1 MDVAGLLIE
10 SFGRLDGVLTRAVD
24 GLSIDELTFRPDPA
38 ANSIA
43 WLAWHAARGEDA
55 QVADVAG
62 TEEVWTSQG
71 WADRFDLPFDDAA
84 TGYGHSAHDVGRVRA
99 SSDLLL
105 AYARAVA
112 DRTQDYLAGLT
123 DGDLDRV
130 VDERWD
136 PPVTLGVRLVSIVGD
151 SLQHA
156 GQAAYVRGLLE
167 RSTRA

>member
-71 WADRFDLPFDDAA
+71 WADRFDLPFDDDA
-84 TGYGHSAHDVGRVRA
+84 TGYGHSAQDVGRVRA

-105 AYARAVA
+105 GYYRAVA
-112 DRTQDYLAGLT
+112 DRTREHLAGLT

-156 GQAAYVRGLLE
+156 GQASFVRGLLE
-167 RSTRA
+167 RAT

>member
-10 SFGRLDGVLTRAVD
+10 SFGRVDGVLTRAVD
-24 GLSIDELTFRPDPA
+24 GLSEDELAFRPDPE

-62 TEEVWTSQG
+62 TDQVWTSQG
-71 WADRFDLPFDDAA
+71 WADRFDLPFDDSA
-84 TGYGHSAHDVGRVRA
+84 TGYGQSTQDVGRVRA

-123 DGDLDRV
+123 GDDLDRV
-130 VDERWD
+130 VDEGWD
-136 PPVTLGVRLVSIVGD
+136 PPVTLGVRLVSVVGD

-167 RSTRA
+167 RSRRA

>member
-1 MDVAGLLIE
+1 MDVAGVLIE
-10 SFGRLDGVLTRAVD
+10 SFGRVDGLLTRAVD
-24 GLSIDELTFRPDPA
+24 GLSVEDLTFRPDPE

-62 TEEVWTSQG
+62 TEQVWTGQG
-71 WADRFDLPFDDAA
+71 WADRFDLPFDDTA
-84 TGYGHSAHDVGRVRA
+84 TGYGHSAQDVGQVRV

-105 AYARAVA
+105 AYYRAVA
-112 DRTQDYLAGLT
+112 ERSQDYLASLAET
-123 DGDLDRV
+123 DLDRV
-130 VDERWD
+130 VDEGWD

-167 RSTRA
+167 RSRRA

>member
-10 SFGRLDGVLTRAVD
+10 SFGRVDGVLTRAVD
-24 GLSIDELTFRPDPA
+24 GLSVDELAFRPDPE

-62 TEEVWTSQG
+62 TEPVWTADG

-84 TGYGHSAHDVGRVRA
+84 TGYGHSAQDVGRVRV

-112 DRTQDYLAGLT
+112 DRSQDYLAGLS

-130 VDERWD
+130 VDEGWD

>member
-10 SFGRLDGVLTRAVD
+10 SFGRVDGVLTRAVD
-24 GLSIDELTFRPDPA
+24 GLSEDDLTFRPDPES
-38 ANSIA
+38 NSIA

-62 TEEVWTSQG
+62 AEQVWTSQG
-71 WADRFDLPFDDAA
+71 WADRFDLPFDDSA
-84 TGYGHSAHDVGRVRA
+84 TGYGHSAQDVGRVRA
-99 SSDLLL
+99 SSDLLV
-105 AYARAVA
+105 AYYRAVS
-112 DRTQDYLAGLT
+112 DRTLDYLRGLGE
-123 DGDLDRV
+123 GDLDRV

-167 RSTRA
+167 RSRRA

>member
-10 SFGRLDGVLTRAVD
+10 SFGRVEGELRRAVE
-24 GLSIDELTFRPDPA
+24 GLSVDDLTFRPDPA

-62 TEEVWTSQG
+62 TPQVWTAQG
-71 WADRFDLPFDDAA
+71 WDERFDLPFDPSD
-84 TGYGHSAHDVGRVRA
+84 TGYGHSAADVGRVVA
-99 SSDLLL
+99 GADLLL
-105 AYARAVA
+105 GYYAAVA
-112 DRTQDYLAGLT
+112 GRSREYLGTLT
-123 DGDLDRV
+123 ADDLDRV
-130 VDERWD
+130 VDEAWD

-156 GQAAYVRGLLE
+156 GQANYVRGLRE
-167 RSTRA
+167 RADT